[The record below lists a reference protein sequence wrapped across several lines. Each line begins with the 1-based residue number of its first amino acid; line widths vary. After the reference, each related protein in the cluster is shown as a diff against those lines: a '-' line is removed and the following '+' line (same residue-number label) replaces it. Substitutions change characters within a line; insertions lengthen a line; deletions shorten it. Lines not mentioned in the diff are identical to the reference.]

1 MDDGYKNYALG
12 RQYLEKSV
20 VQGDVLAQ
28 KLFAKCY
35 TGLFFVEE
43 DEKFVYWM
51 RKAAEQKDPEAQRI
65 LGEVKICLK

>member
-1 MDDGYKNYALG
+1 M
-12 RQYLEKSV
+12 
-20 VQGDVLAQ
+20 QGDVLAQ